1 MLEET
6 RTSENQAL
14 SFARQATD
22 RNATDAAQALPAIV
36 ARYLTESTSEA
47 TRRGYDADLRKFLEW
62 GGSVPASPD
71 TVALYLAEHAESL
84 TAATLSRRLAAIS
97 KAHAVRGLSS
107 PTCHPLVHQTLR
119 GIRRAHR
126 RPQRQVAPLLE
137 ADMRAI
143 VGEIRDDLRG
153 LRDKALLLLG
163 YATACRRSEL
173 VSLEVEDVA
182 HSTVGMVVTIRS
194 SKTDPFAKG
203 RKIAVARR
211 PDDLCAV
218 AALQSWLRAASIEA
232 GHVFRSIDCHGNVS
246 ATGLSAQTVALVV
259 KTHAERAGFDP
270 KRFAGHSLRSGA
282 ITSAVLAGQP
292 AWRVKLVSGHR
303 SDAVFSSYVR
313 TSEPAQL
320 CAGKGERNGQ

>member
-14 SFARQATD
+14 SFARQATEVD
-22 RNATDAAQALPAIV
+22 ATDAVHAVPAIV

-47 TRRGYDADLRKFLEW
+47 TRRGYDADLRKFFEW
-62 GGSVPASPD
+62 GGSVPATAD
-71 TVALYLAEHAESL
+71 TVALYLAEHAETL
-84 TAATLSRRLAAIS
+84 TSATLSRRLAAIS
-97 KAHAVRGLSS
+97 KAHAVRGLPS
-107 PTCHPLVHQTLR
+107 PTSHPLVHQTLR
-119 GIRRAHR
+119 GIRRTHR
-126 RPQRQVAPLLE
+126 RPQRQVTPLLE

-143 VGEIRDDLRG
+143 VGTVGNDLRG

-173 VSLEVEDVA
+173 VALEVEDVA
-182 HSTVGMVVTIRS
+182 HSTVGMVITIKS

-203 RKIAVARR
+203 RKVAIARR

-218 AALQSWLRAASIEA
+218 TALQCWLRVASIEA
-232 GHVFRSIDCHGNVS
+232 GHVFRAVDCHGNVS
-246 ATGLSAQTVALVV
+246 ATGLSAQTVGLVV
-259 KTHAERAGFDP
+259 KAHAERVGFDP

-303 SDAVFSSYVR
+303 CDAVFSSYVR

-320 CAGKGERNGQ
+320 SVGERNGQ

>member
-22 RNATDAAQALPAIV
+22 TDATDAAHSIPAIV
-36 ARYLTESTSEA
+36 TRYLTESTSEA
-47 TRRGYDADLRKFLEW
+47 TRRGYDSDMRKFYEW
-62 GGSVPASPD
+62 GGSVPATPK

-97 KAHAVRGLSS
+97 KAHVIQGLPS

-137 ADMRAI
+137 ADMSMI
-143 VGEIRDDLRG
+143 VGAIGNDLRG

-173 VSLEVEDVA
+173 VALQIADVQ
-182 HSTVGMVVTIRS
+182 HPTVGMVITIRS

-211 PDDLCAV
+211 SDELCPV
-218 AALQSWLRAASIEA
+218 AALKRWLLAASIEA
-232 GHVFRSIDCHGNVS
+232 GHVFRAVDCHGNLS
-246 ATGLSAQTVALVV
+246 AKGLSPQTVGLVV
-259 KTHAERAGFDP
+259 KAYAERAGFDP
-270 KRFAGHSLRSGA
+270 SRVTGHSLRAGA
-282 ITSAVLAGQP
+282 ITSAVVAGEPIWKIKQ
-292 AWRVKLVSGHR
+292 ASGHR
-303 SDAVFSSYVR
+303 SDEVFGRYVR
-313 TSEPAQL
+313 LGAVLGGCGATG
-320 CAGKGERNGQ
+320 C